1 MKNYNELFNT
11 RFKTSQKIDEKFA
24 ELFNTSGLKEGI
36 KYLKQVGA
44 TKLDMDNYNIKY
56 RISEWT
62 KDSLSNKEKIAF
74 LNELRDLGDYILDIK
89 VEKNEKF
96 NLPEVKIETT
106 KGIIQAI
113 QFSSVA
119 PEVKNLFPFIESDK
133 RFGNC
138 YDFAYNISL
147 NLGVPNQIVTGY
159 IYGYSDKS
167 KFLHSW
173 VESTIND
180 EEYVIDGT
188 LNAMINKD
196 GYYLMQHAKP
206 ITKISDSVL
215 KSDIKNHLDVMQT
228 IPIETYY
235 VFRDEIVNDLKRNN
249 KKAKR

>member
-44 TKLDMDNYNIKY
+44 TELDMDNYNIKY

-62 KDSLSNKEKIAF
+62 KNSLSNKEKIAF

-96 NLPEVKIETT
+96 NLPEIKIETT

-228 IPIETYY
+228 VPLEVYY
-235 VFRDEIVNDLKRNN
+235 VFRDEIVNDLERNN

>member
-44 TKLDMDNYNIKY
+44 TELDMDNYNIKY

-62 KDSLSNKEKIAF
+62 KDSLSDKEKIAF

-106 KGIIQAI
+106 KGIIQVI

-173 VESTIND
+173 VESNIKG

-188 LNAMINKD
+188 LNAMINKE

>member
-44 TKLDMDNYNIKY
+44 TELDMDNYNIKY

-173 VESTIND
+173 VESNIKG

-228 IPIETYY
+228 MPMEVYY
-235 VFRDEIVNDLKRNN
+235 VFRNEIVNDLERNN

>member
-44 TKLDMDNYNIKY
+44 TELDMDNYNIKY

-188 LNAMINKD
+188 LNAMINKE

-228 IPIETYY
+228 IPLEVYY

-249 KKAKR
+249 KKVKR

>member
-11 RFKTSQKIDEKFA
+11 RFKTSQQIDEKFA

-44 TKLDMDNYNIKY
+44 TELDMDNYNIKY

-106 KGIIQAI
+106 KGIIQAL

-119 PEVKNLFPFIESDK
+119 LEVKNLFPFIENNE

-167 KFLHSW
+167 EFLHSW
-173 VESTIND
+173 VETTIKD

-188 LNAMINKD
+188 LNAMINKQ

-206 ITKISDSVL
+206 ITKIDDSTL
-215 KSDIKNHLDVMQT
+215 KSDLKNYVNEMQS
-228 IPIETYY
+228 IPLEVYY
-235 VFRDEIVNDLKRNN
+235 VFRDEIVNDLGKNREAFR
-249 KKAKR
+249 K

>member
-44 TKLDMDNYNIKY
+44 TELDMDNYNIKY

-62 KDSLSNKEKIAF
+62 KNSLSNKEKIAF
-74 LNELRDLGDYILDIK
+74 LNELMDLGDYILDIK

-173 VESTIND
+173 VESTIDD

-228 IPIETYY
+228 MPMEVYY
-235 VFRDEIVNDLKRNN
+235 VFRNEIVNDLERNN

>member
-44 TKLDMDNYNIKY
+44 TELDMDNYNIKY

-188 LNAMINKD
+188 LNAMINKE

>member
-44 TKLDMDNYNIKY
+44 TELDMDNYNIKY

-62 KDSLSNKEKIAF
+62 KDSISNKEKISF

-228 IPIETYY
+228 MPMEVYY
-235 VFRDEIVNDLKRNN
+235 VFRNEIVNDLERNN

>member
-44 TKLDMDNYNIKY
+44 TELDMDNYNIKY

-62 KDSLSNKEKIAF
+62 KNSLSNKEKIAF

>member
-44 TKLDMDNYNIKY
+44 TELDMDNYNIKY

-62 KDSLSNKEKIAF
+62 KNSLSNKEKIAF

-188 LNAMINKD
+188 LNAMINKE

-228 IPIETYY
+228 IPLEVYY

-249 KKAKR
+249 KKVKR

>member
-44 TKLDMDNYNIKY
+44 TELDMDNYNIKY

-188 LNAMINKD
+188 LNAMINKE

-235 VFRDEIVNDLKRNN
+235 VFRDEIVSELKRNS
-249 KKAKR
+249 KIK

>member
-44 TKLDMDNYNIKY
+44 TELDMDNYNIKY

-62 KDSLSNKEKIAF
+62 KNSLSNKEKIAF

-89 VEKNEKF
+89 VKKNEKF

-228 IPIETYY
+228 MPMEVYY
-235 VFRDEIVNDLKRNN
+235 VFRNEIVNDLERNN

>member
-44 TKLDMDNYNIKY
+44 TELDMDNYNIKY

-173 VESTIND
+173 IESNIKD

>member
-44 TKLDMDNYNIKY
+44 TELDMDNYNIKY

-62 KDSLSNKEKIAF
+62 KDSLSDKEKIAF

-188 LNAMINKD
+188 LNAMINKE

-228 IPIETYY
+228 IPIEVYY
-235 VFRDEIVNDLKRNN
+235 VFRDEIVNDLERNN

>member
-44 TKLDMDNYNIKY
+44 TELDMDNYNIKY

-249 KKAKR
+249 KKVKR

>member
-24 ELFNTSGLKEGI
+24 ELFNTSSLKEGI

-44 TKLDMDNYNIKY
+44 TELDMDNYNIKY

-228 IPIETYY
+228 IPLEVYY
-235 VFRDEIVNDLKRNN
+235 VFRNEIVNDLKRNN

>member
-44 TKLDMDNYNIKY
+44 TELDMDNYNIKY

-62 KDSLSNKEKIAF
+62 KDSLSNKEKIVF

-188 LNAMINKD
+188 LNAMINKE

-228 IPIETYY
+228 IPLEVYY
-235 VFRDEIVNDLKRNN
+235 VFRNEIVNDLKRNN

>member
-11 RFKTSQKIDEKFA
+11 RFKTSQQIDEKFA

-36 KYLKQVGA
+36 KYLKQIGA
-44 TKLDMDNYNIKY
+44 TELDMDNYNIKY

-62 KDSLSNKEKIAF
+62 KDSLSNKEKIDF

-96 NLPEVKIETT
+96 NLPEVK
-106 KGIIQAI
+106 
-113 QFSSVA
+113 
-119 PEVKNLFPFIESDK
+119 NLFPFIENNE

-167 KFLHSW
+167 EFLHSW
-173 VESTIND
+173 VETTIKD

-188 LNAMINKD
+188 LNAMINKQ

-206 ITKISDSVL
+206 ITKIDDSTL
-215 KSDIKNHLDVMQT
+215 KSDLKNYVNEMQS
-228 IPIETYY
+228 IPLEVYY
-235 VFRDEIVNDLKRNN
+235 VFRDEIVNDLGKNREAFR
-249 KKAKR
+249 K

>member
-44 TKLDMDNYNIKY
+44 TELDMDNYNIKY